1 MAQRLSVLVTLSRV
15 AGALAPTGSLFGN
28 FERYWFGARHTC
40 CILKR
45 EFDRALSRLSVFP
58 QYFRGGGRLPVWMLR
73 GFWMF
78 TRKHKIGK
86 EVELLL
92 EQAVKKA
99 EEAEHYANLSRK
111 IVEDSMNKLADAE
124 DRSVKAFRESREWLE
139 AARRLDE
146 SQQRQEFRLT
156 GIKFRV

>member
-1 MAQRLSVLVTLSRV
+1 
-15 AGALAPTGSLFGN
+15 
-28 FERYWFGARHTC
+28 
-40 CILKR
+40 
-45 EFDRALSRLSVFP
+45 
-58 QYFRGGGRLPVWMLR
+58 
-73 GFWMF
+73 MF
-78 TRKHKIGK
+78 TRKAKIGK

-111 IVEDSMNKLADAE
+111 IVEDSMSRLAEAE

-146 SQQRQEFRLT
+146 SQQQQEFRLS

>member
-1 MAQRLSVLVTLSRV
+1 
-15 AGALAPTGSLFGN
+15 
-28 FERYWFGARHTC
+28 
-40 CILKR
+40 
-45 EFDRALSRLSVFP
+45 
-58 QYFRGGGRLPVWMLR
+58 
-73 GFWMF
+73 MF
-78 TRKHKIGK
+78 TRKAKIGK

-111 IVEDSMNKLADAE
+111 IVEDSMSRLAEAE
-124 DRSVKAFRESREWLE
+124 DRSVKAYRESREWLE

-146 SQQRQEFRLT
+146 SQQQQEFRLS

>member
-1 MAQRLSVLVTLSRV
+1 
-15 AGALAPTGSLFGN
+15 
-28 FERYWFGARHTC
+28 
-40 CILKR
+40 
-45 EFDRALSRLSVFP
+45 
-58 QYFRGGGRLPVWMLR
+58 
-73 GFWMF
+73 MF
-78 TRKHKIGK
+78 TRKAKIGK

-111 IVEDSMNKLADAE
+111 IVEDSMSRLAEAE

-139 AARRLDE
+139 AARRLDD
-146 SQQRQEFRLT
+146 SQQQQEFRLS

>member
-1 MAQRLSVLVTLSRV
+1 
-15 AGALAPTGSLFGN
+15 
-28 FERYWFGARHTC
+28 
-40 CILKR
+40 
-45 EFDRALSRLSVFP
+45 
-58 QYFRGGGRLPVWMLR
+58 
-73 GFWMF
+73 MF
-78 TRKHKIGK
+78 ARKHKIGK

-111 IVEDSMNKLADAE
+111 IVEDSMTKLADAE

>member
-1 MAQRLSVLVTLSRV
+1 
-15 AGALAPTGSLFGN
+15 
-28 FERYWFGARHTC
+28 
-40 CILKR
+40 
-45 EFDRALSRLSVFP
+45 
-58 QYFRGGGRLPVWMLR
+58 
-73 GFWMF
+73 MF
-78 TRKHKIGK
+78 ARKHKVGK

-111 IVEDSMNKLADAE
+111 IVEDSMSKLADAE

-139 AARRLDE
+139 AARRLDDV
-146 SQQRQEFRLT
+146 QQRQEFRLT